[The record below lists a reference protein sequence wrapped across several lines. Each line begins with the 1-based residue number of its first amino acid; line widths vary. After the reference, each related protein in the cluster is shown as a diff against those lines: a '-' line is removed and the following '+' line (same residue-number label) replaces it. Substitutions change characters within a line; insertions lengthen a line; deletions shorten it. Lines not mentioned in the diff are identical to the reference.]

1 MTFYMPRE
9 LMILQNPQT
18 NNDDKAC
25 DDNQRKSKTDE
36 YSEVTKLLLSE

>member
-18 NNDDKAC
+18 NDNEEAC
-25 DDNQRKSKTDE
+25 DDNQRKLKTNK
-36 YSEVTKLLLSE
+36 YYEVTKLLLSE